1 EGSYKTKAGSSPA
14 ASVRIEIQSDALS
27 AEDFINIDALRGE
40 GLAQHRN
47 AVIRLGGTAHED
59 VERRVTRF
67 WPRMDRDMALR
78 QHGDP
83 CHAAG
88 LKMVQVNVQERRARG
103 FNAAPQRRFDMIDII
118 EPFGAVQIDDQMN
131 AGAANA
137 VANGEMV
144 LARKILAAF
153 CRRRSRNF

>member
-1 EGSYKTKAGSSPA
+1 MRNPRSSKSVSAIQRFAAELCGDWCFDFIMAYPRGSPHNAGHLRQRRQIEGSYKTKAGSSPA

-83 CHAAG
+83 
-88 LKMVQVNVQERRARG
+88 
-103 FNAAPQRRFDMIDII
+103 
-118 EPFGAVQIDDQMN
+118 
-131 AGAANA
+131 
-137 VANGEMV
+137 
-144 LARKILAAF
+144 
-153 CRRRSRNF
+153 